1 MLFHTELLYLLKI
14 KDKNKIMI
22 LTGKAKEDFYKYINI
37 EDYKLFD
44 YVRKK
49 YANEIVLNAL
59 IIEWFDSVGIYISI
73 NYVDFYDEFRN
84 NTGFETY
91 VTNKGLSVK
100 FRSVSIR
107 QEAIKQAIKKANE
120 IYNEKYVKF
129 RRI

>member
-1 MLFHTELLYLLKI
+1 
-14 KDKNKIMI
+14 MI

-73 NYVDFYDEFRN
+73 NYVDFYDEFRIIQD
-84 NTGFETY
+84 
-91 VTNKGLSVK
+91 L
-100 FRSVSIR
+100 RHML
-107 QEAIKQAIKKANE
+107 QIKV
-120 IYNEKYVKF
+120 YL
-129 RRI
+129 